1 MPKAK
6 NSQESSLPSI
16 PPDLAEAL
24 AKVKGARA
32 KFDAMAPSHR
42 RKWVRTI
49 EDAKKPQTRQRRL
62 ENAVKAM
69 QTR

>member
-6 NSQESSLPSI
+6 NSQENSI

-42 RKWVRTI
+42 REWVRTI